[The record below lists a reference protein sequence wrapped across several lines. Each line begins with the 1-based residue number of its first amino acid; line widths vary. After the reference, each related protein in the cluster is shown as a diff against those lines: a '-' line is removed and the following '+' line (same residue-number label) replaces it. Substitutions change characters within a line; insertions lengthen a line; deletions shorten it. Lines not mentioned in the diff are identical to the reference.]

1 MDAVFFLFFG
11 AAAGMM
17 GLASIAIWS
26 PRRVWIRTLA
36 LAIGLCMLPLG
47 YISLAE
53 LLSKPKPK
61 QLAWFERNVDRAHI
75 LGIDFAEGKAIYLWM
90 RLPGSI
96 EPRYYKFRW
105 SQKIAESLQDE
116 MEEASKQNGKLM
128 VIKPF
133 KNEIFEQQGG
143 LNTKIVPPPVLP
155 MKPPRTPGKVYN
167 PRSTDI

>member
-1 MDAVFFLFFG
+1 MDVMFYLFFG
-11 AAAGMM
+11 TVAGMM
-17 GLASIAIWS
+17 TLASIAIWS
-26 PRRVWIRTLA
+26 PRRVWIRTVA
-36 LAIGLCMLPLG
+36 LAIGLGMLPLG
-47 YISLAE
+47 YMSLAQ

-61 QLAWFERNVDRAHI
+61 QLAWFERNVARAHI
-75 LGIDFAEGKAIYLWM
+75 LGISFAEGKAIYLWM

-96 EPRYYKFRW
+96 EPRYYSFPW

-116 MEEASKQNGKLM
+116 MEAASKQNGKLM

-133 KNEIFEQQGG
+133 ANEIFEQQGG

-155 MKPPRTPGKVYN
+155 MKPPRIPGEAYN

>member
-1 MDAVFFLFFG
+1 MDAMFFLFFG

-17 GLASIAIWS
+17 ALASIAIWS
-26 PRRVWIRTLA
+26 PRRLWIRTIA
-36 LAIGLCMLPLG
+36 LTIGICMLPLG
-47 YISLAE
+47 YMSLAE

-61 QLAWFERNVDRAHI
+61 QLAWFERNVSKAQI
-75 LGIDFAEGKAIYLWM
+75 LGISFAEGKAIYLWM

-96 EPRYYKFRW
+96 EPRYYSFPW

-116 MEEASKQNGKLM
+116 MEEASKKNGKLM

-133 KNEIFEQQGG
+133 SNEIFEQQGG

-155 MKPPRTPGKVYN
+155 MKPPRFPGKVYN